1 MGKLTNL
8 NPVAPIA
15 DSDIPSTVA
24 RDAEVTAAINAH
36 TSAADPHP
44 QYLVQSE
51 GDARYRQSAIALV
64 DSDIPGGVAR
74 DAEVTA
80 AINAHLGAT
89 DPHSQYATQA
99 RADARYGTIKKILF
113 SGTTA
118 ASQGA
123 STIITHGLIVSKIMA
138 VNALV
143 EHATG
148 LLVSPSHTMST
159 GYEFNLSLDGT
170 QIYVGNVATKSFNI
184 LSKPVRIVIDY
195 SI

>member
-1 MGKLTNL
+1 ML
-8 NPVAPIA
+8 NNPITEPR
-15 DSDIPSTVA
+15 IPAEIS
-24 RDAEVTAAINAH
+24 RDAEVNAAQNAHINA
-36 TSAADPHP
+36 PHP
-44 QYLVQSE
+44 
-51 GDARYRQSAIALV
+51 
-64 DSDIPGGVAR
+64 
-74 DAEVTA
+74 
-80 AINAHLGAT
+80 HL
-89 DPHSQYATQA
+89 QYATQA
-99 RADARYGTIKKILF
+99 TADARYGAIKKILF

-123 STIITHGLIVSKIMA
+123 STIIPHGLIVSKIMA

-143 EHATG
+143 EHAAG
-148 LLVSPSHTMST
+148 LLVTSSHTMST